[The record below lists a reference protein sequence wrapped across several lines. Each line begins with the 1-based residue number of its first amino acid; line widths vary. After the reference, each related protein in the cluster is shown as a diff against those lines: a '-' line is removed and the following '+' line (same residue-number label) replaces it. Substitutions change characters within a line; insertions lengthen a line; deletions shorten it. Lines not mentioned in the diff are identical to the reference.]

1 MIVDRIEAV
10 VARLIEGVAM
20 VLMAALIGAI
30 FYSVAARQFFKLSVA
45 WSEEVGAG
53 LLAWMVLL
61 GAAAAWSHRRHIV
74 IDVMLRRV
82 PLRPRWLLSIA
93 IEIASLGLFVVIFD
107 GATSMMERSAHTSTT
122 ALGIS
127 YTWLYLALAVGLGAM
142 ILFSLL
148 HLWRLLV
155 RGTAVVER
163 AAAEPEWST
172 S

>member
-1 MIVDRIEAV
+1 MIVDRIEEVA
-10 VARLIEGVAM
+10 ARLIEAVAIL
-20 VLMAALIGAI
+20 LMAALIGAI
-30 FYSVAARQFFKLSVA
+30 CYSVAARQFFKLSVA

-61 GAAAAWSHRRHIV
+61 GAAAAWSRRRHIV
-74 IDVMLRRV
+74 IDVVLRRL
-82 PLRPRWLLSIA
+82 PLRLRWILSIA
-93 IEIASLGLFVVIFD
+93 IEMASLVLFLVIFD
-107 GATSMMERSAHTSTT
+107 GAISMMERSAHSSTT

-127 YTWLYLALAVGLGAM
+127 YTWLYLALAIGLGAM
-142 ILFSLL
+142 IVFSLL

-163 AAAEPEWST
+163 EAAEPEWST

>member
-1 MIVDRIEAV
+1 MIVDRIEAII
-10 VARLIEGVAM
+10 ARLIEAVAM
-20 VLMAALIGAI
+20 ALMAALIGVI
-30 FYSVAARQFFKLSVA
+30 CYSVAGRQFFKLSVA

-61 GAAAAWSHRRHIV
+61 GAAAAWSGRRHIV
-74 IDVMLRRV
+74 IDVLLRRL
-82 PLRPRWLLSIA
+82 PLRLRWILSIA
-93 IEIASLGLFVVIFD
+93 IEVASLVLFLVIFD
-107 GATSMMERSAHTSTT
+107 GATSMMDRSAHSSTT

-127 YTWLYLALAVGLGAM
+127 YTWLYLALAIGIGAM
-142 ILFSLL
+142 IVFSLL

-163 AAAEPEWST
+163 EAAEAEWST